1 MLVLVKVVHNKS
13 VLMATIELT
22 IAGFTRSLT
31 LYSACMH
38 TKLSVL
44 FSSYSKP
51 VVSPN
56 LNQYHNANML
66 KDIDYQL
73 QTLVLR
79 MIVQTKYYYRYVETD
94 YAAGSRSVWFKNS
107 EGQFDYN
114 LDSVCIYLG
123 EKLKQQ
129 QRGCIIITAHRCL
142 KICH

>member
-73 QTLVLR
+73 
-79 MIVQTKYYYRYVETD
+79 
-94 YAAGSRSVWFKNS
+94 
-107 EGQFDYN
+107 
-114 LDSVCIYLG
+114 
-123 EKLKQQ
+123 
-129 QRGCIIITAHRCL
+129 
-142 KICH
+142 